1 MQEPETHVSPIK
13 SWKQLVV
20 VVALAFVVPIAL
32 AVLLS
37 QWVTSGVKG
46 LHEDDSAIIRR
57 IQPVGQVLLA
67 VASGPKG
74 QLTGEQV
81 YDQVCK
87 TCHETGLA
95 GAHKIGDK
103 AAWAKVLTQGRALT
117 VDHAIKGIRAM
128 PAKGGNPDLESVEVE
143 RAVVYMTGKAGGKWK
158 EPAAPSSAGTER
170 TGQQVVELT
179 CGKCHQT
186 GEHGAPMIGD
196 RAAWTQR
203 VKSGFPSVVQSALK
217 GHAGMPA
224 RGGMAELSDVEIRR
238 AVEYMLNTGAG
249 SSQAAASPVIPVV
262 ATAPAAAVAAAPVAA
277 GRADGKKVYD
287 TTCVACHAAGIAG
300 APKFGDKV
308 AWAPRLKTGMATLYA
323 TALAGKGAMPA
334 KGGAMS
340 LPDAD
345 IKAAVDY
352 IVAAA
357 K

>member
-1 MQEPETHVSPIK
+1 MHEHDQHVSPIK
-13 SWKQLVV
+13 NWKQLVV
-20 VVALAFVVPIAL
+20 VVVLAFVVPIAL
-32 AVLLS
+32 AVILS

-46 LHEDDSAIIRR
+46 MHQDDNAIIGR

-67 VASGPKG
+67 VASGPKV
-74 QLTGEQV
+74 QLAGEQV
-81 YDQVCK
+81 YNQVCK

-95 GAHKIGDK
+95 GAHRIGDK
-103 AAWAKVLTQGRALT
+103 VAWAKVIAQGQALT

-128 PAKGGNPDLESVEVE
+128 PPKGGNPDLDTIEVE
-143 RAVVYMTGKAGGKWK
+143 RAVVYMTGKAGGTWK
-158 EPAAPSSAGTER
+158 APAAPPPAATGTER

-203 VKSGFPSVVQSALK
+203 VKGGFPAVLQSALK

-238 AVEYMLNTGAG
+238 AVEYMLNSGAG
-249 SSQAAASPVIPVV
+249 GGVAASPAAPV
-262 ATAPAAAVAAAPVAA
+262 AASAAAPAAAVA
-277 GRADGKKVYD
+277 ADGKKVYD
-287 TTCVACHAAGIAG
+287 TTCFACHAAGVAG
-300 APKFGDKV
+300 APKFGDRT
-308 AWAPRLKTGMATLYA
+308 AWAPRLKTGMPALYA
-323 TALAGKGAMPA
+323 SALAGKGAMPA
-334 KGGAMS
+334 KGGAVSMS
-340 LPDAD
+340 DAD

-352 IVAAA
+352 IAAAA